1 MNILTLNNYQQ
12 AMFIVMGKVGFG
24 LLIENYSLLLAKKRR
39 PYIQRPSLM
48 MQIYFSKITQL
59 FSTTLLTLCW

>member
-1 MNILTLNNYQQ
+1 
-12 AMFIVMGKVGFG
+12 MFIVMGKVGFG
-24 LLIENYSLLLAKKRR
+24 LLIENYALLLAKKRR
-39 PYIQRPSLM
+39 PEIQRPSLM